1 LLIIYMFLNYLK
13 CWVRRFNEM
22 ASQWSWDV
30 GPWI

>member
-22 ASQWSWDV
+22 ASQ
-30 GPWI
+30 